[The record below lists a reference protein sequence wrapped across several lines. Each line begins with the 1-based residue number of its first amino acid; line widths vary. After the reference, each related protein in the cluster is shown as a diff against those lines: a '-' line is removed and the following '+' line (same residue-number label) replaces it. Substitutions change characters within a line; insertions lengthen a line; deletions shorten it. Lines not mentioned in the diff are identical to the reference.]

1 MSDPKVGILVNPA
14 AGKGRVGRIA
24 KRVIGRLSEIFPEPL
39 IRFTERRGD
48 GTSKARSLLD
58 AGADVVACLGGDG
71 TFREVA
77 ETLAGTAVPMALLPC
92 GSGNDLARSL
102 FGKRIS
108 LGKAIEVMK
117 DHAEKT
123 IDIGFAR
130 SAGISVSFASGMGIG
145 FDALVAEGISA
156 IRGLSGFPLYLLST
170 LLAFRRFR
178 PLFLEV
184 EAGGLTYR
192 GPALMSGAGIGRFM
206 GGGYMLFPKAEMNDG
221 LLDVYVIEP
230 VSFFKLL
237 RNIPKVMKGTHL
249 SMREVCYG
257 QAESVIYRLKEE
269 SLAHTDGEVFRIG
282 PGELRVG
289 CLKDALRVWVPAG
302 LRHEGFR
309 FYRRG
314 PEGPG

>member
-1 MSDPKVGILVNPA
+1 MNPT

-108 LGKAIEVMK
+108 LGKAI
-117 DHAEKT
+117 
-123 IDIGFAR
+123 DIGFAR
-130 SAGISVSFASGMGIG
+130 SAGISVSFASVMGIG

-156 IRGLSGFPLYLLST
+156 IRGLSGFPLYLVST

-184 EAGGLTYR
+184 EAGPHVRRWDRPLHGGRLHAVPKGR
-192 GPALMSGAGIGRFM
+192 DERRAFGCLCHRAGF
-206 GGGYMLFPKAEMNDG
+206 L
-221 LLDVYVIEP
+221 
-230 VSFFKLL
+230 FKLL

-289 CLKDALRVWVPAG
+289 CLRDALRVWVPAG

>member
-1 MSDPKVGILVNPA
+1 MSDPKVGILVNPT

-77 ETLAGTAVPMALLPC
+77 ETLAGTAVPMALLSC

-108 LGKAIEVMK
+108 LGKAI
-117 DHAEKT
+117 
-123 IDIGFAR
+123 DIGFAR
-130 SAGISVSFASGMGIG
+130 SAGISVSFASVMGIG

-156 IRGLSGFPLYLLST
+156 IRGLSGFPLYLVST

-178 PLFLEV
+178 PLFLKW
-184 EAGGLTYR
+184 R
-192 GPALMSGAGIGRFM
+192 PALMSGAGIGRFM

-230 VSFFKLL
+230 VSFSSFC
-237 RNIPKVMKGTHL
+237 GT
-249 SMREVCYG
+249 
-257 QAESVIYRLKEE
+257 YRK
-269 SLAHTDGEVFRIG
+269 S
-282 PGELRVG
+282 
-289 CLKDALRVWVPAG
+289 
-302 LRHEGFR
+302 
-309 FYRRG
+309 
-314 PEGPG
+314 